1 MAEVI
6 SFGAQHQQRCCFT
19 VTGRTG
25 EWGGGRRNEECRAC
39 LMDCVHLS
47 AVCAERNPMAH
58 SLRFLPYCRTQREYM
73 NMGLLLLAGGLA
85 RRDSRARAGRCFYTG
100 MDNWL
105 TVPGPCLHGLPWP
118 GLAWPVWCRSFGS
131 FRDRLLSAVRAIFGS
146 THHQSQSP
154 CKIMY
159 DFQE

>member
-1 MAEVI
+1 MV
-6 SFGAQHQQRCCFT
+6 G
-19 VTGRTG
+19 G
-25 EWGGGRRNEECRAC
+25 WGVDGRRNEECRAC

-85 RRDSRARAGRCFYTG
+85 RRDSRARAGRCFYTRT
-100 MDNWL
+100 DNWL

-118 GLAWPVWCRSFGS
+118 GLACLVPVFRFLQRSLAFS
-131 FRDRLLSAVRAIFGS
+131 S
-146 THHQSQSP
+146 TGDLRFHPPSVVAARSP
-154 CKIMY
+154 SVSVPPAK
-159 DFQE
+159 

>member
-1 MAEVI
+1 M
-6 SFGAQHQQRCCFT
+6 
-19 VTGRTG
+19 
-25 EWGGGRRNEECRAC
+25 GGGGGGGLDGRRNEECRTC

-105 TVPGPCLHGLPWP
+105 TVPGPCLHSLPWP
-118 GLAWPVWCRSFGS
+118 GLSGAG
-131 FRDRLLSAVRAIFGS
+131 LSVPLEIACF
-146 THHQSQSP
+146 
-154 CKIMY
+154 
-159 DFQE
+159 